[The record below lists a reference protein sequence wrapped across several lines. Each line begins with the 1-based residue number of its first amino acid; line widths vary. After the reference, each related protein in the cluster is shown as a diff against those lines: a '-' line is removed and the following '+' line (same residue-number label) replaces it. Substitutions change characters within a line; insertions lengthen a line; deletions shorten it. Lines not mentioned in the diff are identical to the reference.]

1 MSMTIGG
8 LGGCPPGF
16 ASRPEPQAMATT
28 LLNQLDAGGKGY
40 LDESDLSAALEALD
54 GAGLETGSDATR
66 LMAALDSDDD
76 GRIGSSELE
85 ASLQRLAADL
95 MGHADRMRMGPPP
108 DQGLDV
114 EALADMADALSGSD
128 PGRAEDLARLV
139 EDFAMADEDGDGLLT
154 RAEARAYLADSGEE
168 TSRQGNQSQGASDPV
183 MRQLLALARVYALGE
198 GLEGSGG
205 FSTVA

>member
-139 EDFAMADEDGDGLLT
+139 EDFAMAE
-154 RAEARAYLADSGEE
+154 
-168 TSRQGNQSQGASDPV
+168 QGNQSQGASDPV